1 MVAHAR
7 AIATATKPDQTQPNR
22 LSMAQATLLNHVKTL
37 EKTLE
42 LIESEDEFFQMYDTL
57 LNHQSG
63 FLELRCQL
71 LAAWKRGGELYTPQI
86 KQTRELFDNDTL
98 REEIAVFTYPQDPDA
113 SLLNLP
119 VFCWRDAG
127 DACVMLWT
135 APHIRRIGLAKELLQ
150 LLGIT
155 RAYNVLPES
164 RSFWEHLAI
173 AEVDRLPRSGELL

>member
-1 MVAHAR
+1 
-7 AIATATKPDQTQPNR
+7 
-22 LSMAQATLLNHVKTL
+22 LLNHLKTL

-42 LIESEDEFFQMYDTL
+42 LIESEEEFFKMYDAL
-57 LNHQSG
+57 LQHQSG
-63 FLELRCQL
+63 FLHIRTQL
-71 LAAWKRGGELYTPQI
+71 LAAWKRGGELYTLQI
-86 KQTRELFDNDTL
+86 KETGELFDNFNL
-98 REEIAVFTYPQDPDA
+98 RDKIADFTYPQHPDA
-113 SLLNLP
+113 SWLNLP

-135 APHIRRIGLAKELLQ
+135 APQIRRIGLAKKLLE

-173 AEVDRLPRSGELL
+173 AEVDRLPRSGDPL